1 MYQRRNDE
9 KYSFICR
16 DQLIGE
22 DTRDLIPSNHRQLV
36 RLKMNENRF
45 LFLRNSWWF
54 NKLAKES
61 EVVSISGAEQPGQPR
76 HESRVQLRREDDY
89 RLEDGDDE
97 QERLRQQHDH
107 AQPGEQSSNCCHRK
121 AKISS
126 RANFQKVQILSR
138 LYFLHLLYNFFG
150 KWINPPTVSLLL
162 CY

>member
-1 MYQRRNDE
+1 MTKSILLFAETNWLGR
-9 KYSFICR
+9 
-16 DQLIGE
+16 
-22 DTRDLIPSNHRQLV
+22 TRGTWFPPTTANWSDSRWMKTDFCL
-36 RLKMNENRF
+36 
-45 LFLRNSWWF
+45 LRKSWWF